1 MILTK
6 HEERIPMKL
15 FKTLCSNALMFI
27 VSVLAVLLTLSVLG
41 QALALGFY
49 ALLLTA
55 VVGLVA
61 FLYFR
66 RPT

>member
-1 MILTK
+1 
-6 HEERIPMKL
+6 MKL
-15 FKTLCSNALMFI
+15 FKTLLSNALVFI
-27 VSVLAVLLTLSVLG
+27 TSVLAVLLTLSVLG

>member
-1 MILTK
+1 MK
-6 HEERIPMKL
+6 HEERSPMKL
-15 FKTLCSNALMFI
+15 FKTLCSNALVF
-27 VSVLAVLLTLSVLG
+27 VTSVLAVLLTLSVLG

>member
-1 MILTK
+1 MK

>member
-1 MILTK
+1 
-6 HEERIPMKL
+6 MKL
-15 FKTLCSNALMFI
+15 FKTLLSNALVFI
-27 VSVLAVLLTLSVLG
+27 TSVLAVLLTLSILG
-41 QALALGFY
+41 QAFALGFY
-49 ALLLTA
+49 ALLLTT

>member
-1 MILTK
+1 MK
-6 HEERIPMKL
+6 HEERITMKL
-15 FKTLCSNALMFI
+15 FKTLCSNALVF
-27 VSVLAVLLTLSVLG
+27 VTSVLAVLLTLSVLG